1 MTMLANSTNTFTQNA
16 GLKDDLNEVISN
28 LSPFVT
34 PFLSSLSKE
43 KANSTKVEW
52 LKDVLDT
59 PATNKQLEGDV
70 YTATAQNDMTR
81 LDNMAQISAKSFA
94 VSGTQ
99 NATDHAGLSTYSA
112 YILAKA
118 GKSLR
123 TDQEYA
129 MFNNG
134 AKAGGSTTVARALAG
149 VNTWIHTNTSKGTGG
164 ADPTGDGSDTRT
176 DASAGNRRAL
186 TEDMLRAV
194 LKSAWDNGGDVAKVY
209 VGSFNKQK
217 ISSAFTGG
225 STINQDASSKKIV
238 NSVSVYESDFSTL
251 TIESARHMRSRD
263 LLVIDPSLWALASL
277 RDYSVEKLA
286 KTGDAEQFLLT
297 TEYSLKCKNPVG
309 NGGVFDLTDA

>member
-1 MTMLANSTNTFTQNA
+1 MTMVANSVNTFQQNV

-59 PATNKQLEGDV
+59 PATNKQLEGDS

-81 LDNMAQISAKSFA
+81 LDNMCQISAKSFA

-99 NATDHAGLSTYSA
+99 NATDHTGMSTYSA

-123 TDQEYA
+123 TDQEFA

-134 AKAGGSTTVARALAG
+134 AKAGGNTTTARQLAG
-149 VNTWIHTNTSKGTGG
+149 VNAWISSNTSKGTGG
-164 ADPTGDGSDTRT
+164 ADATGDGSDTRT

-194 LKSAWDNGGDVAKVY
+194 LKSAWDNGGDVAKVF

-263 LLVIDPSLWALASL
+263 LLVIDPSLWAMASL

-286 KTGDAEQFLLT
+286 KTGDAEQYLLT